1 MVGMMSPISRE
12 RIASLLNAAK
22 FASDVPSKLHSLR
35 RLKDELSGAGG
46 PLLKEFLPTLID
58 LVSDRFSPVR
68 KLTIQMV
75 GCIGFEHGEL
85 LPDIIP
91 VLTSALKDD
100 TPAVARQA
108 ITCGIGIFRCT
119 LVKVAI
125 QGLFSS
131 QLDGSLES
139 AWALMLKFRE
149 EIYTMAF
156 QPASDGRKLLALKFV
171 ESVVLLYTPD
181 PSVGSE
187 PPPALDIKG
196 KFEQFN
202 VSWLRGG
209 HPVLDIGDLSVKASQ
224 GLGLLLDQLRSPAVK
239 SITNLMII
247 VVIKCLSEIA
257 TKRPAFYGRILPG
270 LLSLS
275 PSSSDG
281 NKIHVSGVY
290 RALKT
295 AFISCLHCTHPGA
308 APWRDRLEGALR
320 EKRAGVQAEP
330 VVSQDSQNNGDTEL
344 KDVSSILEDSKP
356 SIKSSAGTK
365 RSGVENN
372 AELIDDNLSNK
383 RMRSA
388 PIVSKAPKQKP
399 SGNQERVSAGDS
411 TTTRSDGDNV
421 NLQPLVA
428 MFGTLVAQGEKAA
441 ASLDILISSISADLL
456 ADVVMANMRNL
467 PSNQPKFVDDEE
479 PPLKP
484 EIESDFRR
492 LSLLLT
498 DTISQSSMLAEEDER
513 ADQSLVSIEPELQK
527 IKGGEEHLDPV
538 TTNVTSDALNYASE
552 EAPEYVTEPLSSTK
566 STPLLIENDVSF
578 LQCDVADIE
587 KTEDSIPGLDSVA
600 LKDEASE
607 LVAVSAGPAEVEDG
621 TQDQGSSVVRSSSEV
636 VPSNSPD
643 RSEELSPK
651 AAVTDVA
658 SMNSSTAT
666 SIGLSPQ
673 LLLPK
678 ISAPVIN
685 LSEEEKDNLQKSA
698 FTRVIDAY
706 KQIAIAGGSQVRF
719 SLLAYLG
726 VEFPSELNPWKFL
739 QTHILSDYMNHE
751 GHELTLRVL
760 YRLYGHAEEDQDF
773 FSSTTAASVYETFL
787 LTVAETLGDSFPASD
802 KSLSRLLGEAPHL
815 PNSTLKLLESFCCPG
830 SCEKDEKELH
840 SGDRVTQGLS
850 TVWNL
855 IMLRP
860 LMREACLKIALQ
872 DNRGHQSQGTDYRLQ
887 KIDRNMKAKEHYC
900 CVFTGYYGMK
910 GIMVTA
916 FVVPSYEFQWRILC
930 VIIFSIEKSISFKSA
945 VHHLEEV
952 RMKAIRLVANKLYP
966 LTSISQQIELFA
978 NEMLMSVSTVD
989 HKADSNG
996 DGSDPALQK
1005 DSGSEKPSEE
1015 GPSFSISNPLQSSTS
1030 GSKSPFSIAEGQR
1043 RISLYFAL
1051 CTKKHSL
1058 FRQIFVVYS
1067 GASEAVQ
1074 QAIHQQIHML
1084 VRTIGSS
1091 SELLEIISDPHS
1103 GSEKLLIQVLQTLTE
1118 GIVPSLQLI
1127 TTIRKL
1133 YETKVKDVE
1142 LLIMILP
1149 FLSKDEVLLLFPHV
1163 VNAPLDKFQG
1173 ALLRILQ
1180 GSTHSGPVLTPTEA
1194 LIAIH
1199 RIDPERE
1206 VIPLKKV
1213 TDACNA
1219 CFEQREIFT
1228 QQVLAKVLNQ
1238 LVEQTP
1244 LPLLFMRTVLQAI
1257 GAFPSLPLNQNNPR
1271 ICAYATLLG
1280 GMILQSNLSTV
1291 EESIYILQK
1300 SLIYF
1305 CICALARWISL
1316 WRSSLVL
1323 LASRYVLPVL
1333 CELYQCILNSDIF
1346 VVQIW
1351 KYPKLWV
1358 GFVKCA
1364 LLTRPQSF
1372 GVLLQLPPAQ
1382 LENALG
1388 RTPALRA
1395 PLVAHASQ
1403 AHIKSSL
1410 PRSVLTVLGIESD
1423 AQVSSQA
1430 PPNQS
1435 QTGDID
1441 NSDKEAGT
1449 EKSRDSSVTKL
1460 SVLFFQVSG
1469 RLMQTG
1475 SLRCLM
1481 GISFVVLFWPWNE
1494 VIRIPQPYY
1503 GGSAVLQVLFH
1514 VEGSLG
1520 LAQPQEN
1527 GGCSYFRWIDSS
1539 PENAD
1544 ESSRFVSFLMNR
1556 FIDGKNPID

>member
-1 MVGMMSPISRE
+1 MSPVSRE
-12 RIASLLNAAK
+12 RIAGLLNAAK

-35 RLKDELSGAGG
+35 RLKDELSGADAAM
-46 PLLKEFLPTLID
+46 LSEFFPTLLD

-68 KLTIQMV
+68 KLTTEIV
-75 GCIGFEHGEL
+75 GSIGFKHGEL

-91 VLTSALKDD
+91 VLISALKDE
-100 TPAVARQA
+100 TPAVSRQA
-108 ITCGIGIFRCT
+108 ITCGIDIFRCT

-131 QLDGSLES
+131 ELDDSLES
-139 AWALMLKFRE
+139 AWAWVLKFME

-156 QPASDGRKLLALKFV
+156 QPSSDGRKLLALKFV

-181 PSVGSE
+181 PSINSE

-202 VSWLRGG
+202 VSWIRGG
-209 HPVLDIGDLSVKASQ
+209 HPVLNAGDLSVKASQ
-224 GLGLLLDQLRSPAVK
+224 SLGLLLDQLRFPAVK
-239 SITNLMII
+239 SITNLMMI
-247 VVIKCLSEIA
+247 VLVNCLSAIA
-257 TKRPAFYGRILPG
+257 TKRPVFYGRIMPV
-270 LLSLS
+270 LLSLN

-281 NKIHVSGVY
+281 NEKHVSGVY
-290 RALKT
+290 HTLKT
-295 AFISCLHCTHPGA
+295 AFLSCLNCTHPGA
-308 APWRDRLEGALR
+308 APWRDRLEAALR

-330 VVSQDSQNNGDTEL
+330 VVSQDSQNNGHIEL
-344 KDVSSILEDSKP
+344 KDVSSISEDSKP

-365 RSGVENN
+365 RSGVENV
-372 AELIDDNLSNK
+372 AELIDDNLSKK
-383 RMRSA
+383 RMRSV
-388 PIVSKAPKQKP
+388 PIVSKAPKQEL
-399 SGNQERVSAGDS
+399 SGNQERVSAGGS
-411 TTTRSDGDNV
+411 TTLRSDGDNV

-467 PSNQPKFVDDEE
+467 PSNLPKVDDEE
-479 PPLKP
+479 PPMKL
-484 EIESDFRR
+484 EMESDFRR
-492 LSLLLT
+492 LFSLLT
-498 DTISQSSMLAEEDER
+498 DALSQSSMLAEKDGR
-513 ADQSLVSIEPELQK
+513 DYQSLISVQSELQK
-527 IKGGEEHLDPV
+527 VKGGAEHLDSV
-538 TTNVTSDALNYASE
+538 TTNVTSDALNDANE
-552 EAPEYVTEPLSSTK
+552 EAPECVTEPISSTK
-566 STPLLIENDVSF
+566 NTPLLMENDVSAVQAD
-578 LQCDVADIE
+578 LADIE
-587 KTEDSIPGLDSVA
+587 NTEDSIPGLDSVA

-607 LVAVSAGPAEVEDG
+607 PVAVSVFGPAEPDEG
-621 TQDQGSSVVRSSSEV
+621 SQDQGSSLVRLSLEV
-636 VPSNSPD
+636 VPSNSTD

-651 AAVTDVA
+651 AAATDVI

-685 LSEEEKDNLQKSA
+685 LSDEQKDNIQKSA
-698 FTRVIDAY
+698 FIRVIDAY
-706 KQIAIAGGSQVRF
+706 KQIATVGGSQVRF

-773 FSSTTAASVYETFL
+773 FSSTAAASVYETFL
-787 LTVAETLGDSFPASD
+787 LTVAETLRDSFPASD
-802 KSLSRLLGEAPHL
+802 KSLSRLLAEAPHL
-815 PNSTLKLLESFCCPG
+815 PNSILKLLESFCCPG

-855 IMLRP
+855 ILLRP
-860 LMREACLKIALQ
+860 PMREACLKIALQ
-872 DNRGHQSQGTDYRLQ
+872 
-887 KIDRNMKAKEHYC
+887 
-900 CVFTGYYGMK
+900 
-910 GIMVTA
+910 
-916 FVVPSYEFQWRILC
+916 
-930 VIIFSIEKSISFKSA
+930 SA
-945 VHHLEEV
+945 VHQLEEV

-966 LTSISQQIELFA
+966 LSSISQQIELFA

-989 HKADSNG
+989 HKGDSNG
-996 DGSDPALQK
+996 DGSDPELQK
-1005 DSGSEKPSEE
+1005 DSASGKPSEE
-1015 GPSFSISNPLQSSTS
+1015 GPSFSVSASTLQSSTS
-1030 GSKSPFSIAEGQR
+1030 GSKTPFSIAEGQR
-1043 RISLYFAL
+1043 RVSLYFAL

-1058 FRQIFVVYS
+1058 FGQIFVVYS

-1084 VRTIGSS
+1084 VRTIGAS
-1091 SELLEIISDPHS
+1091 SELLEIISEPPS

-1173 ALLRILQ
+1173 ALPRILQ
-1180 GSTHSGPVLTPTEA
+1180 GSTHSGPVLTPAEA

-1199 RIDPERE
+1199 RIDPERDG
-1206 VIPLKKV
+1206 IPLKKV

-1219 CFEQREIFT
+1219 CFELREIFT

-1238 LVEQTP
+1238 LVEQIP
-1244 LPLLFMRTVLQAI
+1244 LPLLFMRTVIQAI
-1257 GAFPSLPLNQNNPR
+1257 GAFPSMVDF
-1271 ICAYATLLG
+1271 I
-1280 GMILQSNLSTV
+1280 MEILS
-1291 EESIYILQK
+1291 
-1300 SLIYF
+1300 
-1305 CICALARWISL
+1305 R
-1316 WRSSLVL
+1316 LV
-1323 LASRYVLPVL
+1323 SK
-1333 CELYQCILNSDIF
+1333 
-1346 VVQIW
+1346 QIW

-1388 RTPALRA
+1388 RTPGLRA

-1403 AHIKSSL
+1403 VHIKSSL
-1410 PRSVLTVLGIESD
+1410 PRSVLAVLGIESD
-1423 AQVSSQA
+1423 AHVSTQA

-1435 QTGDID
+1435 QTGDIG
-1441 NSDKEAGT
+1441 NSDKEAST
-1449 EKSRDSSVTKL
+1449 EKSRDSSI
-1460 SVLFFQVSG
+1460 VS
-1469 RLMQTG
+1469 
-1475 SLRCLM
+1475 
-1481 GISFVVLFWPWNE
+1481 
-1494 VIRIPQPYY
+1494 
-1503 GGSAVLQVLFH
+1503 
-1514 VEGSLG
+1514 
-1520 LAQPQEN
+1520 
-1527 GGCSYFRWIDSS
+1527 
-1539 PENAD
+1539 
-1544 ESSRFVSFLMNR
+1544 
-1556 FIDGKNPID
+1556 

>member
-1 MVGMMSPISRE
+1 MVGMISRE
-12 RIASLLNAAK
+12 RIASQLNAAK

-35 RLKDELSGAGG
+35 RLKYELSGADAN
-46 PLLKEFLPTLID
+46 LLSEFFPALLD

-68 KLTIQMV
+68 KLTAEMV
-75 GCIGFEHGEL
+75 GYIGFKHGEF
-85 LPDIIP
+85 LPDIVP
-91 VLTSALKDD
+91 VLISALKDD

-108 ITCGIGIFRCT
+108 ITCGIDIFRCT

-131 QLDGSLES
+131 ELDDSLES
-139 AWALMLKFRE
+139 AWAWVLKFRE

-156 QPASDGRKLLALKFV
+156 QPATDGRRLLALKFV

-181 PSVGSE
+181 PSVSSE
-187 PPPALDIKG
+187 PPPALDIEG

-209 HPVLDIGDLSVKASQ
+209 HPVLDVGDLSVEASQ
-224 GLGLLLDQLRSPAVK
+224 SLGLLLDQLRFPAVK

-247 VVIKCLSEIA
+247 VLINCLSAIA
-257 TKRPAFYGRILPG
+257 TKRPAFYGRILPV
-270 LLSLS
+270 LLSLN

-281 NKIHVSGVY
+281 NEKHVSGVY
-290 RALKT
+290 HALKT
-295 AFISCLHCTHPGA
+295 AFISCLNCTHPGA

-320 EKRAGVQAEP
+320 EKKPGVPAEP
-330 VVSQDSQNNGDTEL
+330 VVSQDSQNNGHIELKDVFIKKEL
-344 KDVSSILEDSKP
+344 KDVSSISEGSKP
-356 SIKSSAGTK
+356 SIKASAGTK
-365 RSGVENN
+365 RSGVEDN
-372 AELIDDNLSNK
+372 AEPIDDNLSKK

-388 PIVSKAPKQKP
+388 PIDLKAPKQEL
-399 SGNQERVSAGDS
+399 SGNQERVSTGGSTTARSDA

-421 NLQPLVA
+421 HLQPLVA

-441 ASLDILISSISADLL
+441 ASLDILIASISADLL

-467 PSNQPKFVDDEE
+467 PSNQPKVDDEE
-479 PPLKP
+479 PLLKP
-484 EIESDFRR
+484 EIESDIRQ
-492 LSLLLT
+492 LSSLLT
-498 DTISQSSMLAEEDER
+498 DAVLQSSMLAEKDER
-513 ADQSLVSIEPELQK
+513 DDQSLVSIDPELQQ
-527 IKGGEEHLDPV
+527 IKGGEEHLDSV
-538 TTNVTSDALNYASE
+538 TTNVTSNTLNYASE
-552 EAPEYVTEPLSSTK
+552 QAPEYVTEPLSSTK
-566 STPLLIENDVSF
+566 STPLLMENDVSAV
-578 LQCDVADIE
+578 QSDVADME
-587 KTEDSIPGLDSVA
+587 NTEDFIPGLDSVA
-600 LKDEASE
+600 RKGESSE
-607 LVAVSAGPAEVEDG
+607 LVAVSSVGPTELEDG
-621 TQDQGSSVVRSSSEV
+621 SQEQGSSLVRSSLEV
-636 VPSNSPD
+636 VPSISTD

-651 AAVTDVA
+651 AAVTDVT
-658 SMNSSTAT
+658 SVNSSTET
-666 SIGLSPQ
+666 SIGISLQ

-685 LSEEEKDNLQKSA
+685 LSDEQKDNIQKSA
-698 FTRVIDAY
+698 LARVIDAY

-751 GHELTLRVL
+751 GHELTLHVL

-773 FSSTTAASVYETFL
+773 FSSTAAASVYETFL
-787 LTVAETLGDSFPASD
+787 LTVAETLRDSFPASD

-830 SCEKDEKELH
+830 NCEKDEKELH

-855 IMLRP
+855 ILLRP
-860 LMREACLKIALQ
+860 PMREACLKIALQ
-872 DNRGHQSQGTDYRLQ
+872 
-887 KIDRNMKAKEHYC
+887 
-900 CVFTGYYGMK
+900 
-910 GIMVTA
+910 
-916 FVVPSYEFQWRILC
+916 
-930 VIIFSIEKSISFKSA
+930 SA

-1005 DSGSEKPSEE
+1005 DSASEKPLE
-1015 GPSFSISNPLQSSTS
+1015 GPSFSVSSNTLHSSTS

-1043 RISLYFAL
+1043 RLSLYFAL

-1058 FRQIFVVYS
+1058 FGQIFVVYT
-1067 GASEAVQ
+1067 GASKAVQ

-1091 SELLEIISDPHS
+1091 SELLEIISDPPS
-1103 GSEKLLIQVLQTLTE
+1103 GSEKLLMQVLQTLTE
-1118 GIVPSLQLI
+1118 GIVPSSQLI

-1173 ALLRILQ
+1173 ALPRILQ
-1180 GSTHSGPVLTPTEA
+1180 GSAHLGPVLTPAEA

-1206 VIPLKKV
+1206 GIPLKKV

-1238 LVEQTP
+1238 LVEQIP
-1244 LPLLFMRTVLQAI
+1244 LPLLFMRTVIQAI
-1257 GAFPSLPLNQNNPR
+1257 GAFPSLVDFV
-1271 ICAYATLLG
+1271 
-1280 GMILQSNLSTV
+1280 MEILS
-1291 EESIYILQK
+1291 
-1300 SLIYF
+1300 
-1305 CICALARWISL
+1305 R
-1316 WRSSLVL
+1316 LV
-1323 LASRYVLPVL
+1323 SK
-1333 CELYQCILNSDIF
+1333 
-1346 VVQIW
+1346 QIW

-1388 RTPALRA
+1388 RTPGLRA

-1430 PPNQS
+1430 PTNES
-1435 QTGDID
+1435 QTGDIG

-1449 EKSRDSSVTKL
+1449 EKSRNSSVASK
-1460 SVLFFQVSG
+1460 SDV
-1469 RLMQTG
+1469 
-1475 SLRCLM
+1475 
-1481 GISFVVLFWPWNE
+1481 
-1494 VIRIPQPYY
+1494 
-1503 GGSAVLQVLFH
+1503 
-1514 VEGSLG
+1514 
-1520 LAQPQEN
+1520 
-1527 GGCSYFRWIDSS
+1527 
-1539 PENAD
+1539 
-1544 ESSRFVSFLMNR
+1544 
-1556 FIDGKNPID
+1556 

>member
-12 RIASLLNAAK
+12 RITSLLNAAK

-35 RLKDELSGAGG
+35 RLKDELSGADG
-46 PLLKEFLPTLID
+46 PLLSEFFPTLLD

-68 KLTIQMV
+68 KLTTEMV
-75 GCIGFEHGEL
+75 GYIGFKYGEF
-85 LPDIIP
+85 LPDIVP
-91 VLTSALKDD
+91 VLISALKDD
-100 TPAVARQA
+100 TPAVSRQA
-108 ITCGIGIFRCT
+108 ITCGIEIFRCT

-131 QLDGSLES
+131 ELDDSLES
-139 AWALMLKFRE
+139 AWAWVLKFRE

-156 QPASDGRKLLALKFV
+156 KPASDGRRLLALKFV

-181 PSVGSE
+181 PSVSSE
-187 PPPALDIKG
+187 PPPALDIEG

-209 HPVLDIGDLSVKASQ
+209 HPVLNVGDLSVEASQ
-224 GLGLLLDQLRSPAVK
+224 SLKLLLDQLRFPAVK

-247 VVIKCLSEIA
+247 VLINCLSAIA
-257 TKRPAFYGRILPG
+257 TKRPAFYGRILPV

-281 NKIHVSGVY
+281 NEKHVSGVY
-290 RALKT
+290 HALKT
-295 AFISCLHCTHPGA
+295 AFISCLNCTHPGA

-320 EKRAGVQAEP
+320 DKRAGIQAEP
-330 VVSQDSQNNGDTEL
+330 VVSQDSQNNGHIEL
-344 KDVSSILEDSKP
+344 KDVSSILEDSKL
-356 SIKSSAGTK
+356 STKSSAGTK
-365 RSGVENN
+365 RSGLEDD
-372 AELIDDNLSNK
+372 AELIDDNISKK
-383 RMRSA
+383 RIRPA
-388 PIVSKAPKQKP
+388 PIVSKAPKQEL
-399 SGNQERVSAGDS
+399 SGNQERVSTGRS
-411 TTTRSDGDNV
+411 TTSRSDGDNV
-421 NLQPLVA
+421 NLEPLVA

-467 PSNQPKFVDDEE
+467 PSNQPKIDDDEE

-484 EIESDFRR
+484 EIESDFRQ
-492 LSLLLT
+492 LSSLLT
-498 DTISQSSMLAEEDER
+498 EAVSQSSMLAEKDER
-513 ADQSLVSIEPELQK
+513 DDKIIVSIEPELQQ
-527 IKGGEEHLDPV
+527 IKGREEHLDSV
-538 TTNVTSDALNYASE
+538 TTNVTSDAINYASE
-552 EAPEYVTEPLSSTK
+552 QAPEYY
-566 STPLLIENDVSF
+566 PLLMENDVSEV
-578 LQCDVADIE
+578 QSDVADIE
-587 KTEDSIPGLDSVA
+587 NTEDSIPGLDSVA
-600 LKDEASE
+600 RKDESSE
-607 LVAVSAGPAEVEDG
+607 LVAVSAFGPTELEDG
-621 TQDQGSSVVRSSSEV
+621 SQEQGSTFIRSSLEV
-636 VPSNSPD
+636 VPSNSTD

-651 AAVTDVA
+651 AAVTDVT
-658 SMNSSTAT
+658 SVNSSMET

-673 LLLPK
+673 LVLPK

-685 LSEEEKDNLQKSA
+685 FSEELKDNLQKSA

-706 KQIAIAGGSQVRF
+706 KQIAIAGGSEVRF
-719 SLLAYLG
+719 SLLAFLG

-773 FSSTTAASVYETFL
+773 FSSTAAASVYETFL
-787 LTVAETLGDSFPASD
+787 LTVAETLRDSFPASD

-815 PNSTLKLLESFCCPG
+815 PKSTLKLLESFCCPG
-830 SCEKDEKELH
+830 SRENDEKELH

-855 IMLRP
+855 ILLRP
-860 LMREACLKIALQ
+860 PMREACLKIALQ
-872 DNRGHQSQGTDYRLQ
+872 
-887 KIDRNMKAKEHYC
+887 
-900 CVFTGYYGMK
+900 
-910 GIMVTA
+910 
-916 FVVPSYEFQWRILC
+916 
-930 VIIFSIEKSISFKSA
+930 SA

-978 NEMLMSVSTVD
+978 NEMLMSVSAVD

-996 DGSDPALQK
+996 DGSDPSFEK
-1005 DSGSEKPSEE
+1005 DSASEKPSEE
-1015 GPSFSISNPLQSSTS
+1015 EPSFAVSSNTLQSPTS

-1058 FRQIFVVYS
+1058 FGQIFVVYS
-1067 GASEAVQ
+1067 GASEVVQ

-1091 SELLEIISDPHS
+1091 PELLEIIADPPS
-1103 GSEKLLIQVLQTLTE
+1103 GSEKLLMQVLQTLTE

-1127 TTIRKL
+1127 TTIRRL

-1173 ALLRILQ
+1173 ALPRILQ
-1180 GSTHSGPVLTPTEA
+1180 GSTHSGPVLTPAEA

-1206 VIPLKKV
+1206 GIPLKKV

-1238 LVEQTP
+1238 LVEQIP
-1244 LPLLFMRTVLQAI
+1244 LPLLFMRTVIQAI
-1257 GAFPSLPLNQNNPR
+1257 GAFPPLVDF
-1271 ICAYATLLG
+1271 I
-1280 GMILQSNLSTV
+1280 MEILS
-1291 EESIYILQK
+1291 
-1300 SLIYF
+1300 
-1305 CICALARWISL
+1305 R
-1316 WRSSLVL
+1316 LV
-1323 LASRYVLPVL
+1323 SK
-1333 CELYQCILNSDIF
+1333 
-1346 VVQIW
+1346 QIW

-1372 GVLLQLPPAQ
+1372 GVLLQLPPVQ

-1388 RTPALRA
+1388 RTPGLRA

-1403 AHIKSSL
+1403 EHIKSSL

-1423 AQVSSQA
+1423 AQVTSQA
-1430 PPNQS
+1430 PLNQS
-1435 QTGDID
+1435 QTGDNG
-1441 NSDKEAGT
+1441 NSDKEAGI
-1449 EKSRDSSVTKL
+1449 EKSKEL
-1460 SVLFFQVSG
+1460 
-1469 RLMQTG
+1469 
-1475 SLRCLM
+1475 
-1481 GISFVVLFWPWNE
+1481 
-1494 VIRIPQPYY
+1494 
-1503 GGSAVLQVLFH
+1503 
-1514 VEGSLG
+1514 
-1520 LAQPQEN
+1520 
-1527 GGCSYFRWIDSS
+1527 
-1539 PENAD
+1539 
-1544 ESSRFVSFLMNR
+1544 
-1556 FIDGKNPID
+1556 PIAS

>member
-1 MVGMMSPISRE
+1 MSPISRE

-35 RLKDELSGAGG
+35 RLKDELSGADA
-46 PLLKEFLPTLID
+46 PLLSEFFPTLLD

-68 KLTIQMV
+68 KLTAEMV
-75 GCIGFEHGEL
+75 GYIGFKHGEF
-85 LPDIIP
+85 LPDIVP
-91 VLTSALKDD
+91 VLISALKDD

-108 ITCGIGIFRCT
+108 ITCGIDIFRCT

-131 QLDGSLES
+131 ELDDSLES
-139 AWALMLKFRE
+139 AWAWVQKLRE

-156 QPASDGRKLLALKFV
+156 QPARDGRRLLALKFV

-181 PSVGSE
+181 PGVGSE
-187 PPPALDIKG
+187 PPPALDIEG

-209 HPVLDIGDLSVKASQ
+209 HPVLDVGDLSVEASQ
-224 GLGLLLDQLRSPAVK
+224 SLGLLLDQLRFPAVK

-247 VVIKCLSEIA
+247 VLINCLSAIA
-257 TKRPAFYGRILPG
+257 TKRPAFYGRILPV
-270 LLSLS
+270 LLSLN

-281 NKIHVSGVY
+281 NEKHVSGVHH
-290 RALKT
+290 ALKT
-295 AFISCLHCTHPGA
+295 AFISCLNCTHPGA
-308 APWRDRLEGALR
+308 APWRDRLESALR

-330 VVSQDSQNNGDTEL
+330 VVSQDSQNNGHIEL
-344 KDVSSILEDSKP
+344 KDVSSISEDSKP
-356 SIKSSAGTK
+356 SIKPSAGTK
-365 RSGVENN
+365 RSGVEDN
-372 AELIDDNLSNK
+372 AELIDDNLSKK
-383 RMRSA
+383 RMRPA
-388 PIVSKAPKQKP
+388 PVVSKAPKQEL
-399 SGNQERVSAGDS
+399 SGNQERDSTGGS

-421 NLQPLVA
+421 HLQPLVA

-467 PSNQPKFVDDEE
+467 PSNQPKVDDDEE

-484 EIESDFRR
+484 EIESDFRQ
-492 LSLLLT
+492 LSSLLT
-498 DTISQSSMLAEEDER
+498 DAVSQSSMLAVKDER
-513 ADQSLVSIEPELQK
+513 DDQSLVSIEPELQQ
-527 IKGGEEHLDPV
+527 IKGGEEHLV
-538 TTNVTSDALNYASE
+538 TINVTSDALNYASE
-552 EAPEYVTEPLSSTK
+552 QAPEYVTEPLSSTK
-566 STPLLIENDVSF
+566 STPLLMENDVSAV
-578 LQCDVADIE
+578 QSDVADTE
-587 KTEDSIPGLDSVA
+587 NTEDFIPGLDSVA
-600 LKDEASE
+600 CKDESPE
-607 LVAVSAGPAEVEDG
+607 LVAVSAFGPTELEDG
-621 TQDQGSSVVRSSSEV
+621 SQEQGSSLVRSSLEV
-636 VPSNSPD
+636 VPSNSTD
-643 RSEELSPK
+643 WSEELSPK
-651 AAVTDVA
+651 AAVTDVT
-658 SMNSSTAT
+658 SVNSSTAT

-678 ISAPVIN
+678 ISAPVIS
-685 LSEEEKDNLQKSA
+685 LSDEQKDNLQKSA

-773 FSSTTAASVYETFL
+773 FSSTAAASVYETFL
-787 LTVAETLGDSFPASD
+787 LTVAETLRDSFPASD
-802 KSLSRLLGEAPHL
+802 KSLSRLLGEVPHL

-855 IMLRP
+855 ILLRP
-860 LMREACLKIALQ
+860 PMREACLKIALQ
-872 DNRGHQSQGTDYRLQ
+872 
-887 KIDRNMKAKEHYC
+887 
-900 CVFTGYYGMK
+900 
-910 GIMVTA
+910 
-916 FVVPSYEFQWRILC
+916 
-930 VIIFSIEKSISFKSA
+930 SA

-978 NEMLMSVSTVD
+978 NEMLMSVSTVY

-1005 DSGSEKPSEE
+1005 DSASEKPSEE
-1015 GPSFSISNPLQSSTS
+1015 GPSFSISSHTLQSSTS
-1030 GSKSPFSIAEGQR
+1030 GSKSPFSIAEGQQR
-1043 RISLYFAL
+1043 MSLYFAL

-1058 FRQIFVVYS
+1058 FGQIFVVYS

-1091 SELLEIISDPHS
+1091 SELLEIISDPPS
-1103 GSEKLLIQVLQTLTE
+1103 GSEKLLMQVLQTLTE

-1173 ALLRILQ
+1173 ALSRILK
-1180 GSTHSGPVLTPTEA
+1180 GSAHSGPVLTPAEA

-1206 VIPLKKV
+1206 GIPLKKV

-1228 QQVLAKVLNQ
+1228 QQILAKVLNQ
-1238 LVEQTP
+1238 LVEQIP
-1244 LPLLFMRTVLQAI
+1244 PPLLFMRTVIQAI
-1257 GAFPSLPLNQNNPR
+1257 GAFPSLVDF
-1271 ICAYATLLG
+1271 I
-1280 GMILQSNLSTV
+1280 MEILS
-1291 EESIYILQK
+1291 
-1300 SLIYF
+1300 
-1305 CICALARWISL
+1305 R
-1316 WRSSLVL
+1316 LV
-1323 LASRYVLPVL
+1323 SK
-1333 CELYQCILNSDIF
+1333 
-1346 VVQIW
+1346 QIW

-1388 RTPALRA
+1388 RTPGLRA

-1410 PRSVLTVLGIESD
+1410 PRSVLMVLGIESD

-1435 QTGDID
+1435 QTGDIG
-1441 NSDKEAGT
+1441 NFDKEAGT
-1449 EKSRDSSVTKL
+1449 EKSRDSSIA
-1460 SVLFFQVSG
+1460 S
-1469 RLMQTG
+1469 
-1475 SLRCLM
+1475 
-1481 GISFVVLFWPWNE
+1481 
-1494 VIRIPQPYY
+1494 
-1503 GGSAVLQVLFH
+1503 
-1514 VEGSLG
+1514 
-1520 LAQPQEN
+1520 
-1527 GGCSYFRWIDSS
+1527 
-1539 PENAD
+1539 
-1544 ESSRFVSFLMNR
+1544 
-1556 FIDGKNPID
+1556 

>member
-281 NKIHVSGVY
+281 NKMHVSGVY

-330 VVSQDSQNNGDTEL
+330 VVCQDSQNNGDTEL

-365 RSGVENN
+365 RSGVEHN

-388 PIVSKAPKQKP
+388 PIVSKAPKQEP
-399 SGNQERVSAGDS
+399 SGNQERVSAGGS
-411 TTTRSDGDNV
+411 TTTRSDGDTV

-467 PSNQPKFVDDEE
+467 PSNQPKVVDDEE

-498 DTISQSSMLAEEDER
+498 DAISQFSMLAEKDER

-538 TTNVTSDALNYASE
+538 TTNVTSDALNCASE
-552 EAPEYVTEPLSSTK
+552 EAPEYVTEPLASTK
-566 STPLLIENDVSF
+566 STPLLIENDVSS

-587 KTEDSIPGLDSVA
+587 KIEDSIPGLDSVA

-607 LVAVSAGPAEVEDG
+607 LVAVSAGPTEVEDG
-621 TQDQGSSVVRSSSEV
+621 TQDQGSSVVRSSLEV
-636 VPSNSPD
+636 VPSNSTD

-651 AAVTDVA
+651 AAVTDVT

-698 FTRVIDAY
+698 FTRIIDAY

-773 FSSTTAASVYETFL
+773 FSSTAAASVYETFL
-787 LTVAETLGDSFPASD
+787 LTVAETLRDSFPASD

-872 DNRGHQSQGTDYRLQ
+872 
-887 KIDRNMKAKEHYC
+887 
-900 CVFTGYYGMK
+900 
-910 GIMVTA
+910 
-916 FVVPSYEFQWRILC
+916 
-930 VIIFSIEKSISFKSA
+930 SA

-1058 FRQIFVVYS
+1058 FGQIFVVYS

-1206 VIPLKKV
+1206 GIPLKKV

-1257 GAFPSLPLNQNNPR
+1257 GAFPSLVDF
-1271 ICAYATLLG
+1271 I
-1280 GMILQSNLSTV
+1280 MEILS
-1291 EESIYILQK
+1291 
-1300 SLIYF
+1300 
-1305 CICALARWISL
+1305 R
-1316 WRSSLVL
+1316 LV
-1323 LASRYVLPVL
+1323 SK
-1333 CELYQCILNSDIF
+1333 
-1346 VVQIW
+1346 QIW
-1351 KYPKLWV
+1351 KNPKLWV

-1410 PRSVLTVLGIESD
+1410 PRSVLMVLGIESD

-1449 EKSRDSSVTKL
+1449 EKSRDSSV
-1460 SVLFFQVSG
+1460 VS
-1469 RLMQTG
+1469 
-1475 SLRCLM
+1475 
-1481 GISFVVLFWPWNE
+1481 
-1494 VIRIPQPYY
+1494 
-1503 GGSAVLQVLFH
+1503 
-1514 VEGSLG
+1514 
-1520 LAQPQEN
+1520 
-1527 GGCSYFRWIDSS
+1527 
-1539 PENAD
+1539 
-1544 ESSRFVSFLMNR
+1544 
-1556 FIDGKNPID
+1556 

>member
-1 MVGMMSPISRE
+1 MSPISRD
-12 RIASLLNAAK
+12 RITSLLNAAK
-22 FASDVPSKLHSLR
+22 FASDVPSKLHSLH
-35 RLKDELSGAGG
+35 RLKDELSGADG
-46 PLLKEFLPTLID
+46 PLLSEFFPTLLD

-68 KLTIQMV
+68 KLTTEMV
-75 GCIGFEHGEL
+75 GYIGFKHGEF
-85 LPDIIP
+85 LPDIVP
-91 VLTSALKDD
+91 VLISALKDD

-108 ITCGIGIFRCT
+108 ITCGIDIFRCT

-131 QLDGSLES
+131 ELDDSLES
-139 AWALMLKFRE
+139 AWAWVLKFRE

-156 QPASDGRKLLALKFV
+156 KPANDGRRLLALKFV

-181 PSVGSE
+181 PSVSSE
-187 PPPALDIKG
+187 PPPALDIEG

-209 HPVLDIGDLSVKASQ
+209 HPVLNVGDLSVEASQ
-224 GLGLLLDQLRSPAVK
+224 SLNLLLDQLRFPAVK

-247 VVIKCLSEIA
+247 VLINCLSAIA
-257 TKRPAFYGRILPG
+257 TKRPAFYGRILPV
-270 LLSLS
+270 LLSLN

-281 NKIHVSGVY
+281 NEKHVSGVY
-290 RALKT
+290 HALKT
-295 AFISCLHCTHPGA
+295 AFISCLNCTHPGA

-320 EKRAGVQAEP
+320 EKRAGIQAEP
-330 VVSQDSQNNGDTEL
+330 VVSQDSQNNGHIEL
-344 KDVSSILEDSKP
+344 KDVSSISEDSKP

-365 RSGVENN
+365 RSGLEDN
-372 AELIDDNLSNK
+372 AELIDDNLSKK

-388 PIVSKAPKQKP
+388 PIVSKASKQEL
-399 SGNQERVSAGDS
+399 SGYQERVSTGGS
-411 TTTRSDGDNV
+411 TTSKSDGDNV
-421 NLQPLVA
+421 NLEPLVA
-428 MFGTLVAQGEKAA
+428 MFGTLAAQGEKAA

-467 PSNQPKFVDDEE
+467 PSNEPKIDDDEE

-484 EIESDFRR
+484 EIESDFRQ
-492 LSLLLT
+492 LSSLLT
-498 DTISQSSMLAEEDER
+498 DAVSQSCMLAEKDER
-513 ADQSLVSIEPELQK
+513 DDKILVSIEPELQQ
-527 IKGGEEHLDPV
+527 IKGREEHLDSV
-538 TTNVTSDALNYASE
+538 TTNVTADAINYASE
-552 EAPEYVTEPLSSTK
+552 QAPEYVTEHLSSAR
-566 STPLLIENDVSF
+566 STPLLMENDVSAV
-578 LQCDVADIE
+578 QSDVADIE
-587 KTEDSIPGLDSVA
+587 NTEDSIPGLDSVA
-600 LKDEASE
+600 RKDESSE
-607 LVAVSAGPAEVEDG
+607 LVAVSAFGPTELEDG
-621 TQDQGSSVVRSSSEV
+621 SQEQGSSFVRSSLEV
-636 VPSNSPD
+636 VPSNSTD

-651 AAVTDVA
+651 AAVTDVT
-658 SMNSSTAT
+658 SVNSSTAT

-673 LLLPK
+673 LVLPK

-685 LSEEEKDNLQKSA
+685 LSDEQKDNLQKSA

-726 VEFPSELNPWKFL
+726 VEFPSELYPWKFL

-773 FSSTTAASVYETFL
+773 FSSTAAASVYETFL
-787 LTVAETLGDSFPASD
+787 LTVAETLRDSFPASD

-830 SCEKDEKELH
+830 SRENDAKELH

-855 IMLRP
+855 ILMRP
-860 LMREACLKIALQ
+860 PMREACLKIALQ
-872 DNRGHQSQGTDYRLQ
+872 
-887 KIDRNMKAKEHYC
+887 
-900 CVFTGYYGMK
+900 
-910 GIMVTA
+910 
-916 FVVPSYEFQWRILC
+916 
-930 VIIFSIEKSISFKSA
+930 SA

-966 LTSISQQIELFA
+966 LTSVSQQIELFA

-989 HKADSNG
+989 RKADSNG

-1005 DSGSEKPSEE
+1005 DSASEKPSEE
-1015 GPSFSISNPLQSSTS
+1015 GPSFSVSSNTLQSPTS

-1058 FRQIFVVYS
+1058 FGQIFVVYS

-1091 SELLEIISDPHS
+1091 SELLEIISDPPN
-1103 GSEKLLIQVLQTLTE
+1103 GSEKLLMQVLQTLTE

-1127 TTIRKL
+1127 STIRKL

-1173 ALLRILQ
+1173 ALPRILQ
-1180 GSTHSGPVLTPTEA
+1180 GSTHSGPVLTPAEA

-1206 VIPLKKV
+1206 GIPLKKV

-1219 CFEQREIFT
+1219 CFELREIFT

-1238 LVEQTP
+1238 LVEQIP
-1244 LPLLFMRTVLQAI
+1244 LPLLFMRTVIQAI
-1257 GAFPSLPLNQNNPR
+1257 GAFPPLVDF
-1271 ICAYATLLG
+1271 I
-1280 GMILQSNLSTV
+1280 MEILS
-1291 EESIYILQK
+1291 
-1300 SLIYF
+1300 
-1305 CICALARWISL
+1305 R
-1316 WRSSLVL
+1316 LV
-1323 LASRYVLPVL
+1323 SK
-1333 CELYQCILNSDIF
+1333 
-1346 VVQIW
+1346 QIW

-1388 RTPALRA
+1388 RTPGLRA

-1423 AQVSSQA
+1423 AQVSCQA

-1435 QTGDID
+1435 QIGDTG
-1441 NSDKEAGT
+1441 NSGKEAGT
-1449 EKSRDSSVTKL
+1449 EKSRDS
-1460 SVLFFQVSG
+1460 
-1469 RLMQTG
+1469 
-1475 SLRCLM
+1475 
-1481 GISFVVLFWPWNE
+1481 
-1494 VIRIPQPYY
+1494 
-1503 GGSAVLQVLFH
+1503 
-1514 VEGSLG
+1514 
-1520 LAQPQEN
+1520 
-1527 GGCSYFRWIDSS
+1527 
-1539 PENAD
+1539 
-1544 ESSRFVSFLMNR
+1544 
-1556 FIDGKNPID
+1556 PIAS

>member
-12 RIASLLNAAK
+12 RITSLLNAAK

-91 VLTSALKDD
+91 VLISALKDD

-209 HPVLDIGDLSVKASQ
+209 HPVLDIGDLSAKASQ
-224 GLGLLLDQLRSPAVK
+224 SLGLLLDQLRSPAVK

-257 TKRPAFYGRILPG
+257 TKRPAFYGRILPV

-281 NKIHVSGVY
+281 NKMHVSGVY
-290 RALKT
+290 RALKI

-365 RSGVENN
+365 RSGVEHN
-372 AELIDDNLSNK
+372 AELIDDNLSKK
-383 RMRSA
+383 RMRLA
-388 PIVSKAPKQKP
+388 PIVSKAPKQEP
-399 SGNQERVSAGDS
+399 SGNQERVSAGGS

-467 PSNQPKFVDDEE
+467 PSNQPKVVDDEE

-498 DTISQSSMLAEEDER
+498 DTISQSSMLAEKDER

-538 TTNVTSDALNYASE
+538 TTNVTSDALNCASE

-566 STPLLIENDVSF
+566 STPLLIENDVSS

-587 KTEDSIPGLDSVA
+587 KTEDFIPGLDSVA

-607 LVAVSAGPAEVEDG
+607 LVAVSAGPTEVEDG
-621 TQDQGSSVVRSSSEV
+621 TQDQGSSVVRSSLEV
-636 VPSNSPD
+636 VPSNSTD

-651 AAVTDVA
+651 AAVTDVT

-685 LSEEEKDNLQKSA
+685 LSEDEKDNLQKSA

-773 FSSTTAASVYETFL
+773 FSSTAAASVYETFL
-787 LTVAETLGDSFPASD
+787 LTVAETLRDSFPASD

-860 LMREACLKIALQ
+860 LMRDACLKIALQ
-872 DNRGHQSQGTDYRLQ
+872 
-887 KIDRNMKAKEHYC
+887 
-900 CVFTGYYGMK
+900 
-910 GIMVTA
+910 
-916 FVVPSYEFQWRILC
+916 
-930 VIIFSIEKSISFKSA
+930 SA

-1058 FRQIFVVYS
+1058 FGQIFVVYS

-1206 VIPLKKV
+1206 GIPLKKV

-1238 LVEQTP
+1238 LVEQIP

-1257 GAFPSLPLNQNNPR
+1257 GAFPSLVDF
-1271 ICAYATLLG
+1271 I
-1280 GMILQSNLSTV
+1280 MEILS
-1291 EESIYILQK
+1291 
-1300 SLIYF
+1300 
-1305 CICALARWISL
+1305 R
-1316 WRSSLVL
+1316 LV
-1323 LASRYVLPVL
+1323 SK
-1333 CELYQCILNSDIF
+1333 
-1346 VVQIW
+1346 QIW

-1435 QTGDID
+1435 QTVNIEEADICKCGDYCQL
-1441 NSDKEAGT
+1441 KT
-1449 EKSRDSSVTKL
+1449 SRTPL
-1460 SVLFFQVSG
+1460 NPGRRFFECKAS
-1469 RLMQTG
+1469 
-1475 SLRCLM
+1475 
-1481 GISFVVLFWPWNE
+1481 N
-1494 VIRIPQPYY
+1494 
-1503 GGSAVLQVLFH
+1503 
-1514 VEGSLG
+1514 
-1520 LAQPQEN
+1520 EN
-1527 GGCSYFRWIDSS
+1527 GGCSYFRWIDPS
-1539 PENAD
+1539 PEIAN
-1544 ESSRFVSFLMNR
+1544 ELFRFVSSLMNR
-1556 FIDGKNPID
+1556 FIDGENSIDRLKRKVKELEEERDSLKFQLNENEKKMMVLNKKLKEVKLQRD